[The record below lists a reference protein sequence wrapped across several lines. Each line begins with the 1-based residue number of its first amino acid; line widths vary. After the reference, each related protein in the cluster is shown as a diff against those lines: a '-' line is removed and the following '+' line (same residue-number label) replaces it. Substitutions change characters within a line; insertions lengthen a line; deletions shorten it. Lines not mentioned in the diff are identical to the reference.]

1 LGYCPETK
9 KFSCGKYPTKR
20 QFLNKIVDSLGN
32 ASPLQISTTS
42 VTNYGAGD
50 INTNTAFGDDTL
62 VNNLIGFYIL
72 TITHFMNHKEIREK
86 GGEVVVSKNTLLKLA
101 LQENNT
107 PEEASKA
114 LEGQTVAILSYQDP
128 LATIKSFFDFSA
140 KVEKLKAKSGIF
152 ENKYLSEKDLD
163 ALSKLPSK
171 QELIG
176 KLVGSMKSPI
186 FGLVNTL
193 NQTQSRVVYLFKAVA
208 DKKSN

>member
-1 LGYCPETK
+1 MPNSKNVEILKELNEK
-9 KFSCGKYPTKR
+9 VSKAKSIVFSDFKGVNSKD
-20 QFLNKIVDSLGN
+20 L
-32 ASPLQISTTS
+32 
-42 VTNYGAGD
+42 
-50 INTNTAFGDDTL
+50 TAFRE
-62 VNNLIGFYIL
+62 
-72 TITHFMNHKEIREK
+72 EIREK

-101 LQENNT
+101 LKENNT
-107 PEEASKA
+107 PDEANNA

-128 LATIKSFFDFSA
+128 LATIKSFFNFST
-140 KVEKLKAKSGIF
+140 KVEKLKAKAGVF
-152 ENKYLSEKDLD
+152 ENKYLSEMELD

-193 NQTQSRVVYLFKAVA
+193 NQTQSKVVYIFKAIA